1 MGITNLAR
9 FSMFIT
15 YIFFNII
22 LFLLFAK
29 RYVYMKF
36 IAGVNIIIFLFMFF
50 KDLCDY
56 LNKKNHTRNDKKI
69 HGLVD
74 NAYGFYKFVRYFHLT
89 LTFVCFFYM
98 FRWKMKDFPSQEIKT
113 FSFYLFMFCYICYLS
128 HIGEIRGDMRFF
140 VILLGVVGLV
150 VVLKEIILQFSRC
163 LYAGTNAELNLLER
177 SEPKGRCHY
186 DYHNYWECLGGT

>member
-9 FSMFIT
+9 FSIFIT
-15 YIFFNII
+15 YIVFNII

-29 RYVYMKF
+29 KYVYIKF

-56 LNKKNHTRNDKKI
+56 LNKKNHLRDDDNKI
-69 HGLVD
+69 NRIVD

-89 LTFVCFFYM
+89 LTFVCFFY
-98 FRWKMKDFPSQEIKT
+98 
-113 FSFYLFMFCYICYLS
+113 LFIFCYICYLS
-128 HIGEIRGDMRFF
+128 HIGEIGGDMRFF
-140 VILLGVVGLV
+140 VILLGVV
-150 VVLKEIILQFSRC
+150 FSRC
-163 LYAGTNAELNLLER
+163 LYAGTNPELNLLER

>member
-1 MGITNLAR
+1 MQITNLSR

-15 YIFFNII
+15 YIVFNII

-29 RYVYMKF
+29 KYVYIKF
-36 IAGVNIIIFLFMFF
+36 IASVNIIIFIFMFF
-50 KDLCDY
+50 HDLCNY
-56 LNKKNHTRNDKKI
+56 LNKKNHSRDDKKI
-69 HGLVD
+69 NGLVD

-89 LTFVCFFYM
+89 LTFISF
-98 FRWKMKDFPSQEIKT
+98 
-113 FSFYLFMFCYICYLS
+113 FYLFMFCYICYLA

-140 VILLGVVGLV
+140 VILFGVIGLV

-163 LYAGTNAELNLLER
+163 LYAGMNEELNLLEQ

-186 DYHNYWECLGGT
+186 DYHNYWECVEGT

>member
-1 MGITNLAR
+1 MRITNLAR

-15 YIFFNII
+15 YIVFNII

-56 LNKKNHTRNDKKI
+56 LNKKNHSRDDDKKI
-69 HGLVD
+69 NVFVD

-89 LTFVCFFYM
+89 LTFVCFFYI
-98 FRWKMKDFPSQEIKT
+98 FV
-113 FSFYLFMFCYICYLS
+113 FCYICYLS
-128 HIGEIRGDMRFF
+128 HIGEIGGDMRFF

-150 VVLKEIILQFSRC
+150 VVLKEVILQFSRC
-163 LYAGTNAELNLLER
+163 LYAGTNPELNLLER
-177 SEPKGRCHY
+177 SDPKGRCHY